1 LILECERVRA
11 MDRGAGAREGW
22 KLGQPV
28 DGVRRSNG
36 HEGIVDRRPRVDNR
50 CRDSIFQS

>member
-1 LILECERVRA
+1 

-22 KLGQPV
+22 KLSQPV
-28 DGVRRSNG
+28 YRVRSSNG
-36 HEGIVDRRPRVDNR
+36 HEGIVDGQPRVDNR